1 MSRKTDDLFGLDTKA
16 RWNIMFVSMVV
27 TFITALVFLIGG
39 VSLQIVQIVAA
50 IVGATAYFSQVA
62 VYKFSPRIKWKKSDR
77 VPLGNLVAPFST
89 LCAAVVI
96 ALVMLIASPN
106 IQASVLN
113 RRLRAILE
121 TPPST
126 KRSVETSR
134 ILKYAAQSQV
144 KLQPALISKVAIET
158 EKYNDPESWATYLL
172 AATAKQDANKLQFS
186 DISKASA
193 DFSLIDG
200 GNLTDSY
207 FSGAKFA
214 YTGGELRLNNVHFDH
229 ARLAVADNKNGRKF
243 VEAFIESPDGT
254 ISIALG
260 PRYPDKD

>member
-1 MSRKTDDLFGLDTKA
+1 MSRKTDDLFRVDTKA

-27 TFITALVFLIGG
+27 TFIATLSFLIGG
-39 VSLQIVQIVAA
+39 VSLQIVQIVAV

-77 VPLGNLVAPFST
+77 VPLGNLMASIST
-89 LCAAVVI
+89 LCATVVI

-126 KRSVETSR
+126 KRSVETGR

-144 KLQPALISKVAIET
+144 KLQPALISKVVTET
-158 EKYNDPESWATYLL
+158 SKSEDPESWSAFLS
-172 AATAKQDANKLQFS
+172 AATLKEKPLQVDVVDIAEATSRFTSLDALRSLSNVRISYVNVSYRGGKL
-186 DISKASA
+186 A
-193 DFSLIDG
+193 
-200 GNLTDSY
+200 LTDV
-207 FSGAKFA
+207 
-214 YTGGELRLNNVHFDH
+214 RFDNLK
-229 ARLAVADNKNGRKF
+229 LAVANNENGRKF
-243 VEAFIESPDGT
+243 VEALVASPNGS
-254 ISIALG
+254 ISITVDEDH
-260 PRYPDKD
+260 R